1 MARGK
6 RIPIEEKINEKE
18 KQIASLQARLK
29 SEQKELE
36 CLYSQKKLADL
47 DYLGKLIKTS
57 GLNEDEVSE
66 ALNSY
71 LRLKQQSAS

>member
-6 RIPIEEKINEKE
+6 RRPIEDKIAEKKKI
-18 KQIASLQARLK
+18 IASLQTRLK

-36 CLYSQKKLADL
+36 VLYSEKKLADL
-47 DYLGKLIKTS
+47 ECLNVMIKTS

-66 ALNSY
+66 ALESY
-71 LRLKQQSAS
+71 LRLKRQNAS